1 MMVIDP
7 ITGQKAN
14 FSSENTIIEAYKQ
27 KNIIDGEILD
37 LNNNGLVE
45 NNILKFY

>member
-7 ITGQKAN
+7 ITGQKAIAE
-14 FSSENTIIEAYKQ
+14 SKTTIIEAYK
-27 KNIIDGEILD
+27 KNIIEQNT
-37 LNNNGLVE
+37 LNLNINNRLKN